1 MLEAELRELV
11 ERTRKWQAED
21 QYIEVK
27 AARNGCPKRLYDTLS
42 AFSNQDRGGIL
53 LFGLDERTG
62 FDVCGVYDIQ
72 DLQKRVTEQCNQ
84 MEPPVRAVFTVTET
98 AGGAVCAA
106 EIPGLDVSERPCYYR
121 GTGRLKGSYIRVGDA
136 DLSMTDYEIYSY
148 ESYRKHLHDDE
159 REVERAAGLLDE
171 EKIGRYVQDK
181 KKERVQFSMLEEE
194 KVRELLNIT
203 RDGVP
208 TLAAVMNFCLY
219 PQGIFPQFGIT
230 AMIVPGYEIGD
241 TADDG
246 MRFTNNKRIEGTISE
261 MVEEAVAFCR
271 RNMRISTIIDPET
284 GMRRDRTEYPLTAV
298 REAVLNA
305 LIHRDYSVHTEG
317 TPVQICFFKDRL
329 EIHSPGT
336 LYGRMTV
343 EQLGVARPDLRNPA
357 LAVMAESMTGSEN
370 RYPGIPAMI
379 RAMREAGLPDP
390 AFENR
395 RNEFVVIFY
404 NGAGESERT
413 VSVIRESGACHVKA
427 DTENILVRDGGAVNR
442 GIEEI
447 IMPVSSAVHG
457 NMPFPE
463 GQAGRRA
470 KQNLMDFCLVP
481 RSKSEIA
488 EFLGV
493 KTLFHA
499 MGKYVKP
506 LLESGEMAMTMPEK
520 PQSKNQKY
528 YTVTR
533 PR

>member
-1 MLEAELRELV
+1 MLEMELLEFV
-11 ERTRKWQAED
+11 EQTRKWQAED

-27 AARNGCPKRLYDTLS
+27 AARDGCPKRLYDTLS

-53 LFGLDERTG
+53 LFGLDERAG
-62 FDVCGVYDIQ
+62 FQICGVYDLQ
-72 DLQKRVTEQCNQ
+72 DLQKKVTEQCNQ
-84 MEPPVRAVFTVTET
+84 MEPPVRAVFTSAEIEGVQ
-98 AGGAVCAA
+98 VCAA

-136 DLSMTDYEIYSY
+136 DLPMTDYEIYSY

-171 EKIGRYVQDK
+171 EKIERYIQDK
-181 KKERVQFSMLEEE
+181 KKERVQFAMLEEE
-194 KVRELLNIT
+194 RVKELLNIT
-203 RDGVP
+203 RGGVP
-208 TLAAVMNFCLY
+208 TLAAVMNFCMY
-219 PQGIFPQFGIT
+219 PQGLFPQFGIT
-230 AMIVPGYEIGD
+230 AVIVPGYEIGD
-241 TADDG
+241 TADES
-246 MRFTNNKRIEGTISE
+246 MRFTDNKRIEGTISE
-261 MVEEAVAFCR
+261 MVEEAVIFCK
-271 RNMRISTIIDPET
+271 RNMRVSTIIDPNT
-284 GMRRDRTEYPLTAV
+284 GMRRDKAEYPLAAV

-343 EQLGVARPDLRNPA
+343 EQLGFARPDLRNPA
-357 LAVMAESMTGSEN
+357 LAVMAESITGAEN
-370 RYPGIPAMI
+370 RYSGIPTMK

-390 AFENR
+390 VFENR

-404 NGAGESERT
+404 NGKGESERT
-413 VSVIRESGACHVKA
+413 VSVIRESG
-427 DTENILVRDGGAVNR
+427 TYLIRDGAAGGA
-442 GIEEI
+442 
-447 IMPVSSAVHG
+447 
-457 NMPFPE
+457 MPFTDDS
-463 GQAGRRA
+463 AGRRA
-470 KQNLMDFCLVP
+470 KQNLLDFCLVP

-493 KTLFHA
+493 KTLFHV
-499 MGKYVKP
+499 MGKYVRP

-528 YTVTR
+528 YTVVR
-533 PR
+533 S